1 MVISKPNPLH
11 PSDGVLAS
19 IQEIVGPKGWID
31 DPADL
36 EPYLVEERGLYH
48 GNCIAVV
55 RPGTTEE
62 LAAVVRVCADAG
74 VAVVPQ
80 GGNTGLVGGGVPE
93 GGIVLSMSRMNR
105 VRAIDPVNRT
115 ITLEAGVILA
125 DVQKAAEE
133 AGALFPLS
141 LGAEGSCRIGGNLA
155 TNAGGMTVVRYG
167 NARDMVLGLE
177 VVLPDGRIWDG
188 LKGLRKNNT
197 GYDLKQLFLGSEG
210 TLGIITAAVLKLYPP
225 PRVAETALIAVPSV
239 QAALDLFNRTNEQA
253 GDTLTAFEFMAR
265 IGIDFAVKHV
275 PDIVDPLTERY
286 PYYALI
292 KLTSTQANAPLKD
305 TLEEILADAFEE
317 GLVED
322 AVIAASESQGEAL
335 WRIRESI
342 PEAQKPEGG
351 SIKND
356 ISVPL
361 SCVPDFIERAT
372 AAVEQAMPGI
382 RVVPFG
388 HFGDGNIHF
397 NLSQP
402 IGADRQAFLA
412 EWERFDRM
420 VADIATD
427 LGGSFSAEHGI
438 GQLKTVDMD
447 RYKSDVEI
455 DLMRSLKRALDP
467 KNIMNP
473 GKVVRS

>member
-55 RPGTTEE
+55 RPCTTEE

-197 GYDLKQLFLGSEG
+197 GYDLKQVFLGSEG

-292 KLTSTQANAPLKD
+292 KLTSAQANAPLKD